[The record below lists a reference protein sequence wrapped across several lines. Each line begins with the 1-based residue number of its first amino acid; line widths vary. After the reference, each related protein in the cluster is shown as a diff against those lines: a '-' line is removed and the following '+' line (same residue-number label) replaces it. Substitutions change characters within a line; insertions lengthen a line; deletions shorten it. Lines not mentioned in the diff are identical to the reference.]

1 MCFTHKVNKKHII
14 FIKYLFKFI
23 LFNRDYLT
31 DTKIVVESSIRI
43 LQALVDLATEKGYL
57 ETLINLVFLIQ
68 QIYQGIWM
76 ADSAFKNIPYF
87 SIEMIDYLNKEY
99 KIRNLK

>member
-1 MCFTHKVNKKHII
+1 M
-14 FIKYLFKFI
+14 
-23 LFNRDYLT
+23 
-31 DTKIVVESSIRI
+31 
-43 LQALVDLATEKGYL
+43 DLATEKGYL

-87 SIEMIDYLNKEY
+87 STEMIDFLNKEY
-99 KIRNLK
+99 KIRNLKQMIEFQKTEKFEKFLKQNGLSDKELIEVSECRIM